1 MDQSKVFSD
10 VVMEVLLSGNPY
22 EYAREK
28 YGCTTESL
36 FDMTAT
42 EVAELCATIEIKNY
56 YK

>member
-28 YGCTTESL
+28 YGCTAESL

-42 EVAELCATIEIKNY
+42 EVAELCATIEINNY